1 MSTQR
6 QQRSSSSSSFDEHHH
21 HYNCSSKLS
30 NDYPHM
36 KMAKMKCIK
45 NQSSTNINDNQNHII
60 TNRYNRYTTIDT
72 VNNNLSSSSSSSN
85 YLMSITIQC
94 YLTIMA
100 LIFITSSSFI
110 TIVDAR
116 RSAAEAAKNCHC
128 KKNCKLKN
136 SGSGGGD

>member
-6 QQRSSSSSSFDEHHH
+6 QQRSSSSSSFDEHHL

-45 NQSSTNINDNQNHII
+45 NQSSNNTNDNQNHII

-72 VNNNLSSSSSSSN
+72 VNSNLSSSSSSSN

-100 LIFITSSSFI
+100 LFFITSSSFI

-116 RSAAEAAKNCHC
+116 RSGMLLLIC
-128 KKNCKLKN
+128 
-136 SGSGGGD
+136 